1 MGGLKRVIKRESHN
15 GLFKALAGLG
25 RSLNRFYENRNHDS
39 LSNGEQTLIKKFAR
53 LHPTHIIDGG
63 ANIGTYS
70 LMVNDI
76 LPEATI
82 YAFEPVKETFDQLT
96 QQVAGKNGIKP
107 IAKGL
112 YSENISREINL
123 FKSST
128 HSSIYEIKGL
138 SYKTEGSTTI
148 ELIKGDDFLRQ
159 NNLSKIDFLKLDLE
173 GAEYDALLGFKE
185 ALENRSIR
193 MIQFEYGYINIT
205 TKKLLI
211 DYYELFESQ
220 GYRVG
225 KLFPKKVEFRKYE
238 FKHEDFLG
246 PNFVAVHKDDQEL
259 IELIS

>member
-96 QQVAGKNGIKP
+96 LRISGRNITP
-107 IAKGL
+107 IQKGL
-112 YSENISREINL
+112 FSEDTSRVINL
-123 FKSST
+123 YKSST
-128 HSSIYEIKGL
+128 HSSIYDIKGL
-138 SYKTEGSTTI
+138 SYKSENNTTI
-148 ELIKGDDFLRQ
+148 ELVKGDDFLQQ
-159 NNLSKIDFLKLDLE
+159 NNISKIDFLKLDLE

-185 ALENRSIR
+185 SLQNRNIR
-193 MIQFEYGYINIT
+193 MVQFEYGYINIT

-211 DYYELFESQ
+211 DFYELFESY

-225 KLFPKKVEFRKYE
+225 KLFPKKVSFRKYE

-246 PNFVAVHKDDQEL
+246 PNFVAVHQDDRAL
-259 IELIS
+259 IDLIS